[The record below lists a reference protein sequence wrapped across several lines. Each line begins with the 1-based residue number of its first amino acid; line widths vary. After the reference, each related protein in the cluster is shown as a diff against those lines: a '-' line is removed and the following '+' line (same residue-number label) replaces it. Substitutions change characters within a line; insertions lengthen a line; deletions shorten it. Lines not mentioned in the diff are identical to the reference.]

1 MGSPVGQDGS
11 PEAKDS
17 YSEQIVG
24 QKMALFTLSTDGAG
38 LACTVA
44 TLLLLPGSSGWLGHV
59 DEGSFVVALL
69 VAALP

>member
-1 MGSPVGQDGS
+1 MGSPVGQGGS

-17 YSEQIVG
+17 YSEQMG
-24 QKMALFTLSTDGAG
+24 QKMALFTLNTDGAG